1 MDELSCFRPIIHS
14 IAGLE
19 STDQSQFGKIQL
31 DHHSP
36 GSSMHFS
43 PRGFLKKTRNI
54 FCHMY
59 FIKFKDYRPRVA
71 RKLSVR
77 NNTIKYTC
85 INQNVTSD
93 WNKTYLTKF

>member
-1 MDELSCFRPIIHS
+1 
-14 IAGLE
+14 
-19 STDQSQFGKIQL
+19 
-31 DHHSP
+31 
-36 GSSMHFS
+36 
-43 PRGFLKKTRNI
+43 
-54 FCHMY
+54 MY

-93 WNKTYLTKF
+93 WNKTYLTKFKYFLYISPTRYHYKV

>member
-1 MDELSCFRPIIHS
+1 
-14 IAGLE
+14 
-19 STDQSQFGKIQL
+19 
-31 DHHSP
+31 
-36 GSSMHFS
+36 
-43 PRGFLKKTRNI
+43 
-54 FCHMY
+54 MY